1 MNNKISLLEKKIGIN
16 FKDKKLLIKSLTH
29 KSFNSNNNYEKL
41 EFLGD
46 RVLGLIIS
54 KTLLEIFP
62 EDKEGSLD
70 KKLASLVNRKKC
82 CEISKKLNLENFIV
96 TGNARSKKNK
106 IEDKIISDACEA
118 LIGAIYLDQ
127 GLSSAENV
135 QRPQPESGSLQ
146 KIRVPMKLAFL
157 FLIFFSWFYLR
168 KKLRNT
174 AGQRFPWIDWFLGI
188 MICLYGLILLFMIL
202 GLEQRRAGLMS
213 AGCVIAGVCF
223 VLAWSRKRVK
233 SKS

>member
-62 EDKEGSLD
+62 EDNEGSLD

-127 GLSSAENV
+127 GLSSAEKFILKLWKSSLNLNIKDQV
-135 QRPQPESGSLQ
+135 DAKTKLQEYSLKKYKTLPKYKLLSSTGPRHKPVFKIGVSIETSKIFNASGYSKKDAEQ
-146 KIRVPMKLAFL
+146 KAAAL
-157 FLIFFSWFYLR
+157 FL
-168 KKLRNT
+168 KK
-174 AGQRFPWIDWFLGI
+174 I
-188 MICLYGLILLFMIL
+188 GL
-202 GLEQRRAGLMS
+202 
-213 AGCVIAGVCF
+213 
-223 VLAWSRKRVK
+223 
-233 SKS
+233 

>member
-1 MNNKISLLEKKIGIN
+1 MNNKISTLEKKIGIN
-16 FKDKKLLIKSLTH
+16 FKDKKLLIKSITH

-62 EDKEGSLD
+62 DDKEGSLD

-82 CEISKKLNLENFIV
+82 CEISKKLSLENYIV
-96 TGNARSKKNK
+96 TGNIRSKKNK

-127 GLSSAENV
+127 GLSSAEKFILKFWKKSLNLNIKDQV
-135 QRPQPESGSLQ
+135 DAKTKLQEYSLKKYKILPKYKLLSNTGPRHKPVFKIGVSIESSKTFNARGYSKKDAEQ
-146 KIRVPMKLAFL
+146 KAAAL
-157 FLIFFSWFYLR
+157 FL
-168 KKLRNT
+168 KK
-174 AGQRFPWIDWFLGI
+174 I
-188 MICLYGLILLFMIL
+188 GL
-202 GLEQRRAGLMS
+202 
-213 AGCVIAGVCF
+213 
-223 VLAWSRKRVK
+223 
-233 SKS
+233 

>member
-62 EDKEGSLD
+62 DDKEGSLD

-96 TGNARSKKNK
+96 TGNKRSKKNK

-127 GLSSAENV
+127 GLSSAEKFILKFWKNSLNLSIKDHV
-135 QRPQPESGSLQ
+135 DAKTKLQEYSLKKYKILPKYKLLSNTGPRHKPVFKIGVSIESSKSFNASGHSKKDAEQ
-146 KIRVPMKLAFL
+146 KAAAL
-157 FLIFFSWFYLR
+157 FL
-168 KKLRNT
+168 KK
-174 AGQRFPWIDWFLGI
+174 I
-188 MICLYGLILLFMIL
+188 GL
-202 GLEQRRAGLMS
+202 
-213 AGCVIAGVCF
+213 
-223 VLAWSRKRVK
+223 
-233 SKS
+233 

>member
-62 EDKEGSLD
+62 DDKEGSLD

-82 CEISKKLNLENFIV
+82 SEISKKLNLENFIV

-106 IEDKIISDACEA
+106 IEDKITSDACEA

-127 GLSSAENV
+127 GLSSAEKFILKFWKSSLNLNIKDQV
-135 QRPQPESGSLQ
+135 DAKTKLQEYSLKKYKTLPRYKLLSSSGPHHKPVFKISVTIENSKTFNATGYSKKDAEQ
-146 KIRVPMKLAFL
+146 KA
-157 FLIFFSWFYLR
+157 
-168 KKLRNT
+168 
-174 AGQRFPWIDWFLGI
+174 AA
-188 MICLYGLILLFMIL
+188 LILKKI
-202 GLEQRRAGLMS
+202 GL
-213 AGCVIAGVCF
+213 
-223 VLAWSRKRVK
+223 
-233 SKS
+233 